1 MLDDPAPLLLR
12 TRQKSR
18 HVLKRNERNIERIAE
33 SHESRSLHRSI
44 DVQHPRE
51 KRGLAGNDADG
62 PSIKPRKAYN
72 EILREVL
79 VNLEKIFVGGYGF
92 NHLSHVVRQ
101 RGLLLH

>member
-33 SHESRSLHRSI
+33 SHEARSLHRSI

-51 KRGLAGNDADG
+51 ERGLVGDDSDG

-79 VNLEKIFVGGYGF
+79 VDLEKIIVVGYGL
-92 NHLSHVVRQ
+92 NHVLHVVDRKSVV
-101 RGLLLH
+101 